1 MVDSVQ
7 KLRPVD
13 LFQRVDPV
21 RGFDGV
27 GPVGRIGGIVR
38 LVRLPRVGDVVAVC
52 RLVPDPVV
60 GAVRSVGPVRTV
72 VADAGN
78 GAWVSGP
85 VPRWQCPAPSGTDAR
100 RGRHRCRSS
109 RSRLVRPR
117 PTSSSAFDRLAGLVR
132 TSSASSRAS
141 IAASLCSSCS
151 CVTSWGWASRP
162 STSEFRCGASE
173 RRSLI
178 RMPSCRHVPRDVAM
192 GAQYPS
198 VCGANRAGMA
208 VARARADR
216 MSGHRRA
223 GSLATT
229 HRLPAPGVLGRPHRA
244 ASAGTQPRADLPSN
258 APIPQTSADA
268 EALTSLGGSKHLLNR
283 RETQSASQYDRLC
296 EA

>member
-60 GAVRSVGPVRTV
+60 GAVRSVGPIRTV

-109 RSRLVRPR
+109 GPRLVRPR

-178 RMPSCRHVPRDVAM
+178 RMPRCRAM
-192 GAQYPS
+192 WPWEPSTRPFAARTALASETGRRPCQARSLGNASGGVSLWVQGARNAPATLCVSYIRQATSTPE
-198 VCGANRAGMA
+198 AA
-208 VARARADR
+208 VSAATAQIASR
-216 MSGHRRA
+216 M
-223 GSLATT
+223 
-229 HRLPAPGVLGRPHRA
+229 PK
-244 ASAGTQPRADLPSN
+244 ASARTPVRSAPTANPRSRH
-258 APIPQTSADA
+258 S
-268 EALTSLGGSKHLLNR
+268 R
-283 RETQSASQYDRLC
+283 
-296 EA
+296 